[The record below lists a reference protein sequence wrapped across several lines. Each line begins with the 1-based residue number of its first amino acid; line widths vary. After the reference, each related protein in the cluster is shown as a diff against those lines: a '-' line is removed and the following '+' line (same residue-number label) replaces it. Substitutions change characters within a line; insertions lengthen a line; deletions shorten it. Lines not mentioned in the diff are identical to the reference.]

1 MDGKGSMLRDDD
13 RGEEKKKSIIGDQC
27 KGEEEGNRRGEGDWF
42 NEWTHDGLITLTSWI
57 RYTRVQKSSHRFIAG
72 RERVIGKKN

>member
-27 KGEEEGNRRGEGDWF
+27 KEEEEGNKMVRR
-42 NEWTHDGLITLTSWI
+42 L
-57 RYTRVQKSSHRFIAG
+57 VQRMDP
-72 RERVIGKKN
+72 